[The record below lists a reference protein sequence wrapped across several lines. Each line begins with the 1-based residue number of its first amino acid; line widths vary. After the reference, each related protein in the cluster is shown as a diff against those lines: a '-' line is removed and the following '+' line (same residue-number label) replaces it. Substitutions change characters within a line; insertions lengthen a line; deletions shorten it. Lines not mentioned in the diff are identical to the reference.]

1 MFSRTFYDKDEARA
15 HTINSTKPLR
25 YHMPEISSLYQSRQ
39 GLRDIDIESNFRSK
53 PTRLNEVGDAPST
66 ELFGTAPLKARN
78 DGPVDVE
85 SMLFHGQ
92 TRVECAPREQ
102 GVFDRIELPA
112 PMQTHYH
119 DTIGNVSTRTNYRNL
134 NL

>member
-1 MFSRTFYDKDEARA
+1 MFSRTFYDQDETNTHA
-15 HTINSTKPLR
+15 INSAKPLR
-25 YHMPEISSLYQSRQ
+25 YHMPVHSDLFQSRQ
-39 GLRDIDIESNFRSK
+39 GIRDIDIETNIRAQ
-53 PTRLNEVGDAPST
+53 PTRLNELEFPSA

-85 SMLFHGQ
+85 SMLFQGQ
-92 TRVECAPREQ
+92 TRVECMPREQ
-102 GVFDRIELPA
+102 PLFDRLVLPT

-119 DTIGNVSTRTNYRNL
+119 DTIGNESTRANYRNL

>member
-1 MFSRTFYDKDEARA
+1 MFSRTFYDKEEVRA
-15 HTINSTKPLR
+15 YTINSTKPLR
-25 YHMPEISSLYQSRQ
+25 YHMPDVDNLYQSRQ
-39 GLRDIDIESNFRSK
+39 GLRDIDIESNFRSQ
-53 PTRLNEVGDAPST
+53 PTRLNEVDTPSA

-92 TRVECAPREQ
+92 TRVDCAPREQ
-102 GVFDRIELPA
+102 GVFDRVELPT
-112 PMQTHYH
+112 PMQTHYS
-119 DTIGNVSTRTNYRNL
+119 DTIGNVSTRSNYRNL

>member
-1 MFSRTFYDKDEARA
+1 MFSRTFYDQEEVRA

-25 YHMPEISSLYQSRQ
+25 YHMPEVSSLYQSRQ
-39 GLRDIDIESNFRSK
+39 GLRDIDIETNVRSQ
-53 PTRLNEVGDAPST
+53 PTRLNEVDVPSA

-92 TRVECAPREQ
+92 TRVECASREQ
-102 GVFDRIELPA
+102 PLFDRLKLPV
-112 PMQTHYH
+112 PMQTHFH

>member
-1 MFSRTFYDKDEARA
+1 MFSRTFYDQEEVRA

-25 YHMPEISSLYQSRQ
+25 YHMPEVSSLYQSRQ
-39 GLRDIDIESNFRSK
+39 GLRDIDIETNFRSQ
-53 PTRLNEVGDAPST
+53 PTRLNEVDVPSA

-92 TRVECAPREQ
+92 TRVECASREQ
-102 GVFDRIELPA
+102 PLFDRLELPV
-112 PMQTHYH
+112 PMQTHFH